1 MLQKEN
7 ETLSALSPTA
17 SVQFPAIPAAS
28 HHPLLFSSAWNITNV
43 FPTVAPV
50 AKKNAI
56 DDTESV
62 SSKQRNK
69 MREREKEQ

>member
-1 MLQKEN
+1 MLQIEN

-17 SVQFPAIPAAS
+17 SVQFPAFPAAS
-28 HHPLLFSSAWNITNV
+28 HHPPLFSSAWNITNV
-43 FPTVAPV
+43 PTVAPV

-62 SSKQRNK
+62 SSKQRNE